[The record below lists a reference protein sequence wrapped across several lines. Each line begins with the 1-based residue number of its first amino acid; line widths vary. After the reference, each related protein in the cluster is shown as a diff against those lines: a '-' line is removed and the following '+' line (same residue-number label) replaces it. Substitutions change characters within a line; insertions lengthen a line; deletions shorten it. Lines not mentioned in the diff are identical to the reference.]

1 MSNTKTNIYS
11 EKKEKRSN
19 QMVNKIIS
27 NKRKTRVRK
36 KLKKSS
42 SDRMRLSVFRSS
54 KHIYAQIIDDISGVT
69 IAYASTLEKSSSNLG
84 SNISS
89 ASKVGSEIAKKAIK
103 AGINEVFFDRGS
115 YKYHGRVKALAE
127 NAREAGLKF

>member
-1 MSNTKTNIYS
+1 
-11 EKKEKRSN
+11 
-19 QMVNKIIS
+19 MVNKIIS
-27 NKRKTRVRK
+27 NKRKVRVRK

-42 SDRMRLSVFRSS
+42 SDKMRLSVFRSA
-54 KHIYAQIIDDISGVT
+54 KHIYAQIIDDSSGITV
-69 IAYASTLEKSSSNLG
+69 ASASTLEKSSSGLG

-89 ASKVGSEIAKKAIK
+89 ASKVGSEIAKKAID
-103 AGINEVFFDRGS
+103 AGVKEVFFDRGS

>member
-1 MSNTKTNIYS
+1 
-11 EKKEKRSN
+11 
-19 QMVNKIIS
+19 MVNKIIS
-27 NKRKTRVRK
+27 NKRKARVRK

-42 SDRMRLSVFRSS
+42 SDKMRLSVFRSA
-54 KHIYAQIIDDISGVT
+54 KHIYAQIIDDSSGITV
-69 IAYASTLEKSSSNLG
+69 ASASTLEKSSTGLG

-89 ASKVGSEIAKKAIK
+89 ASKVGSEIAKKAID
-103 AGINEVFFDRGS
+103 AGVKEVFFDRGS

>member
-1 MSNTKTNIYS
+1 
-11 EKKEKRSN
+11 
-19 QMVNKIIS
+19 MVNKIIS
-27 NKRKTRVRK
+27 NKRKARVRK

-42 SDRMRLSVFRSS
+42 SDKMRLSVFRSA
-54 KHIYAQIIDDISGVT
+54 KHIYAQIIDDSSGNTV
-69 IAYASTLEKSSSNLG
+69 ASASTLEKSSSGLG

-89 ASKVGSEIAKKAIK
+89 ASKVGSEIAKKAID
-103 AGINEVFFDRGS
+103 AGVKEVFFDRGS

>member
-1 MSNTKTNIYS
+1 
-11 EKKEKRSN
+11 
-19 QMVNKIIS
+19 MVNKIIS
-27 NKRKTRVRK
+27 NKRKARVRK

-42 SDRMRLSVFRSS
+42 SDKMRLSVFRSA
-54 KHIYAQIIDDISGVT
+54 KHIYAQIIDDSSGITV
-69 IAYASTLEKSSSNLG
+69 ASASTLENSSSGLG

-89 ASKVGSEIAKKAIK
+89 ASKVGSEIAKKAID
-103 AGINEVFFDRGS
+103 AGVKEVFFDRGS

>member
-1 MSNTKTNIYS
+1 
-11 EKKEKRSN
+11 
-19 QMVNKIIS
+19 MVNKIIS
-27 NKRKTRVRK
+27 NKRRARVRK
-36 KLKKSS
+36 KLKKFSS
-42 SDRMRLSVFRSS
+42 NKMRLSVFRSA
-54 KHIYAQIIDDISGVT
+54 KHIYAQIIDDSSGIT
-69 IAYASTLEKSSSNLG
+69 LASASTLEKSSSGLG

-103 AGINEVFFDRGS
+103 AGVNEVFFDRGS

>member
-1 MSNTKTNIYS
+1 
-11 EKKEKRSN
+11 
-19 QMVNKIIS
+19 MVNKIIS
-27 NKRKTRVRK
+27 NKRKARVRK

-42 SDRMRLSVFRSS
+42 SDKMRLSVFRSA
-54 KHIYAQIIDDISGVT
+54 KHIYAQIIDDSSGITV
-69 IAYASTLEKSSSNLG
+69 ASASTLEKSSSGLG

-89 ASKVGSEIAKKAIK
+89 ASKVGSEIAKKAIA
-103 AGINEVFFDRGS
+103 AGIKEVFFDRGS

>member
-1 MSNTKTNIYS
+1 
-11 EKKEKRSN
+11 
-19 QMVNKIIS
+19 MVNKIIS
-27 NKRKTRVRK
+27 NKRKARVRK

-42 SDRMRLSVFRSS
+42 SDKMRLSIFRSA
-54 KHIYAQIIDDISGVT
+54 KHIYAQIIDDSSGITV
-69 IAYASTLEKSSSNLG
+69 ASASTLENSSSGLG

-89 ASKVGSEIAKKAIK
+89 ASKVGSEIAKKAID
-103 AGINEVFFDRGS
+103 AGVKEVFFDRGS

>member
-1 MSNTKTNIYS
+1 MNLYS

-19 QMVNKIIS
+19 QMVNKIVS
-27 NKRKTRVRK
+27 NKRKARVRK
-36 KLKKSS
+36 KLKKYS
-42 SDRMRLSVFRSS
+42 SDRMRLSIFRSS
-54 KHIYAQIIDDISGVT
+54 KHIYAQIIDDTSGTT
-69 IAYASTLEKSSSNLG
+69 IVAASTLEKSSSGLG

-103 AGINEVFFDRGS
+103 AGVNEVFFDRGS

>member
-1 MSNTKTNIYS
+1 
-11 EKKEKRSN
+11 
-19 QMVNKIIS
+19 MVNKIIS
-27 NKRKTRVRK
+27 NKRKARIRK

-42 SDRMRLSVFRSS
+42 SDKMRLSVFRSA
-54 KHIYAQIIDDISGVT
+54 KHIYAQIIDDSSGITV
-69 IAYASTLEKSSSNLG
+69 ASASTLEKSSSGLG

-89 ASKVGSEIAKKAIK
+89 ASKVGSEIAKKAID
-103 AGINEVFFDRGS
+103 AGVKEVFFDRGS

>member
-1 MSNTKTNIYS
+1 
-11 EKKEKRSN
+11 
-19 QMVNKIIS
+19 MVNKIIS
-27 NKRKTRVRK
+27 NKRKYRVRK

-42 SDRMRLSVFRSS
+42 SDKMRLSVFRSA
-54 KHIYAQIIDDISGVT
+54 KHIYAQIIDDSSGITVVS
-69 IAYASTLEKSSSNLG
+69 ASTLEKSSPGLG

-89 ASKVGSEIAKKAIK
+89 ASKVGSEIAKKAID
-103 AGINEVFFDRGS
+103 AGVKEVFFDRGS

>member
-1 MSNTKTNIYS
+1 
-11 EKKEKRSN
+11 
-19 QMVNKIIS
+19 MVNKIVS
-27 NKRKTRVRK
+27 NKRKARVRK

-54 KHIYAQIIDDISGVT
+54 KHIYAQIIDDTSGVT
-69 IAYASTLEKSSSNLG
+69 IASASTLEKSSSSLG

-89 ASKVGSEIAKKAIK
+89 ASKVGSEIAEKAIK
-103 AGINEVFFDRGS
+103 AGVNQVFFDRGS
-115 YKYHGRVKALAE
+115 YKYRGRVKALAE

>member
-1 MSNTKTNIYS
+1 
-11 EKKEKRSN
+11 
-19 QMVNKIIS
+19 MVNKIIS
-27 NKRKTRVRK
+27 NKRKARVRK

-42 SDRMRLSVFRSS
+42 SDKMRLSVFRSA
-54 KHIYAQIIDDISGVT
+54 KHIYAQIIDDSSGVT
-69 IAYASTLEKSSSNLG
+69 LASASTLESSSSGLG

-89 ASKVGSEIAKKAIK
+89 ASKVGSEIAKKAIA
-103 AGINEVFFDRGS
+103 AGIKEVFFDRGS

>member
-1 MSNTKTNIYS
+1 MYL

-19 QMVNKIIS
+19 QMVNKIVS
-27 NKRKTRVRK
+27 NKRKARVRK

-54 KHIYAQIIDDISGVT
+54 KHIYAQIIDDTSGVT
-69 IAYASTLEKSSSNLG
+69 IASASTLEKSSSSLG

-89 ASKVGSEIAKKAIK
+89 ASKVGSEIAEKAIK
-103 AGINEVFFDRGS
+103 AFLGKE
-115 YKYHGRVKALAE
+115 
-127 NAREAGLKF
+127 

>member
-1 MSNTKTNIYS
+1 
-11 EKKEKRSN
+11 
-19 QMVNKIIS
+19 MVNKIIS
-27 NKRKTRVRK
+27 NKRKARVRK

-42 SDRMRLSVFRSS
+42 SDKMRLSIFRSA
-54 KHIYAQIIDDISGVT
+54 KHIYAQIIDDSSGITV
-69 IAYASTLEKSSSNLG
+69 ASASTLEKSSSGLG

-89 ASKVGSEIAKKAIK
+89 ASKVGSEIAKKAIDGGVK
-103 AGINEVFFDRGS
+103 EVFFDRGS

>member
-1 MSNTKTNIYS
+1 
-11 EKKEKRSN
+11 
-19 QMVNKIIS
+19 MVNKIIS
-27 NKRKTRVRK
+27 NKRKARVRK

-42 SDRMRLSVFRSS
+42 SDKMRLSIFRSA
-54 KHIYAQIIDDISGVT
+54 KHIYAQIIDDSSGITV
-69 IAYASTLEKSSSNLG
+69 ASASTLEKSSSGLG

-89 ASKVGSEIAKKAIK
+89 ASKVGSEIAKKAID
-103 AGINEVFFDRGS
+103 AGVKEVFFDRGS

>member
-1 MSNTKTNIYS
+1 MNLYS

-19 QMVNKIIS
+19 QMVNKIVS
-27 NKRKTRVRK
+27 NKRKARVRK

-42 SDRMRLSVFRSS
+42 S
-54 KHIYAQIIDDISGVT
+54 G
-69 IAYASTLEKSSSNLG
+69 LG

>member
-1 MSNTKTNIYS
+1 
-11 EKKEKRSN
+11 
-19 QMVNKIIS
+19 MVNKIIS
-27 NKRKTRVRK
+27 NKRKSRVRK

-42 SDRMRLSVFRSS
+42 SDKMRLSVFRSA
-54 KHIYAQIIDDISGVT
+54 KHIYAQIIDDSSGITV
-69 IAYASTLEKSSSNLG
+69 ASASTLEKSSSGLG

-89 ASKVGSEIAKKAIK
+89 ASKVGSEIAKKAID
-103 AGINEVFFDRGS
+103 AGVKEVFFDRGS

>member
-1 MSNTKTNIYS
+1 
-11 EKKEKRSN
+11 
-19 QMVNKIIS
+19 MVNKIIS
-27 NKRKTRVRK
+27 NKRKARVRK

-42 SDRMRLSVFRSS
+42 SDKMRLSVFRSA
-54 KHIYAQIIDDISGVT
+54 KHIYAQIIDDSSGITV
-69 IAYASTLEKSSSNLG
+69 ASASTLEKSSSGLG

-89 ASKVGSEIAKKAIK
+89 ASKVGSEIAKKAID
-103 AGINEVFFDRGS
+103 AGVKEVLFDRGS

>member
-1 MSNTKTNIYS
+1 
-11 EKKEKRSN
+11 
-19 QMVNKIIS
+19 MVNKIVS
-27 NKRKTRVRK
+27 NKRKARVRK

-54 KHIYAQIIDDISGVT
+54 KHIYAQIIDDTSGVT
-69 IAYASTLEKSSSNLG
+69 IASASTLEKSSSILG

-103 AGINEVFFDRGS
+103 AGVNEVFFDRGS
-115 YKYHGRVKALAE
+115 YKYHGRFKALAE
-127 NAREAGLKF
+127 HAREAGLKF